1 MLDSEDLLAELEYEV
16 VSTEKLLK
24 LVPADKLEWQPHP
37 KAMTLG
43 ALALHVATISG
54 GYTTFAATGSTDLN
68 TLVSHPQPKDK
79 EEILSGFSKGVSNAK
94 DILKGAFDGWAGKSW
109 DLTRRAEAI
118 FTIPRALMVRL
129 LVFNHWYHHRGQLST
144 YLRTLGIKL
153 PSVYGPSADEDPFA

>member
-1 MLDSEDLLAELEYEV
+1 MLDSEDLLAELDYEV
-16 VSTEKLLK
+16 VSTEKLLN

-54 GYTTFAATGSTDLN
+54 GYTTFAATGSTDVD

-79 EEILSGFSKGVSNAK
+79 EEILSGFKRSANNAR
-94 DILKGAFDGWAGKSW
+94 DILKGSFGRWASETW
-109 DLTRRAEAI
+109 DLTKQATTI
-118 FTIPRALMVRL
+118 FSIPRPLMVRL

-144 YLRTLGIKL
+144 YLRTLGVKL